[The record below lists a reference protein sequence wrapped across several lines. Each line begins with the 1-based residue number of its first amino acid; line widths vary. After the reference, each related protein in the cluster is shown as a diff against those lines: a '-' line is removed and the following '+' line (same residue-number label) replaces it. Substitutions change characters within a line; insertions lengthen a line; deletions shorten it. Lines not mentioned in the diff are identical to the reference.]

1 MIVVLLS
8 CFINLLQAQT
18 NNNNIF
24 PVEKGYDIISA
35 DTNKVLI
42 PISVIKQANVKLNE
56 RLHLIN
62 IVSEQELIISDY
74 KLYTITQDSII
85 KEFQNRI
92 INANKINEN
101 YYKEIEKQRN
111 RKDIW
116 KGTAIGAII
125 STVLVFLLK

>member
-8 CFINLLQAQT
+8 YFMNLLQAQT
-18 NNNNIF
+18 NNNNIS
-24 PVEKGYDIISA
+24 PVKKGCDIISA

-42 PISVIKQANVKLNE
+42 PISAIKQANVKLNE

>member
-8 CFINLLQAQT
+8 CFINLLHAQT

>member
-92 INANKINEN
+92 INANKINDN

>member
-8 CFINLLQAQT
+8 CFMNLLQAQT
-18 NNNNIF
+18 NNNNIS
-24 PVEKGYDIISA
+24 PVEKGCDIISA

-42 PISVIKQANVKLNE
+42 PISAIKQANVKLNE

>member
-1 MIVVLLS
+1 MIVVLLN